1 MPIEN
6 LLKDEQS
13 KKFIAKDSYF
23 KLQHLNTKQW
33 LSFKGGEL
41 DAQHDRFGKVDETT
55 SAPVLSS
62 IPKEMDTFKM
72 VKANFGEIWEI
83 SFLLSAFPI
92 FLEIMD
98 YLSPLVI
105 FTDPLEFKF
114 LSIEG
119 KRKTKQEGCCRDLT

>member
-13 KKFIAKDSYF
+13 KKYITKDAYF
-23 KLQHLNTKQW
+23 KLQHVNTKQW
-33 LSFKGGEL
+33 LSFNGGDME
-41 DAQHDRFGKVDETT
+41 ANKDRLGKVEEPIKT
-55 SAPVLSS
+55 PVLSS
-62 IPKEMDTFKM
+62 IPKVMDTFKM

-98 YLSPLVI
+98 YLTPLV
-105 FTDPLEFKF
+105 FFYPPRFFE
-114 LSIEG
+114 
-119 KRKTKQEGCCRDLT
+119 